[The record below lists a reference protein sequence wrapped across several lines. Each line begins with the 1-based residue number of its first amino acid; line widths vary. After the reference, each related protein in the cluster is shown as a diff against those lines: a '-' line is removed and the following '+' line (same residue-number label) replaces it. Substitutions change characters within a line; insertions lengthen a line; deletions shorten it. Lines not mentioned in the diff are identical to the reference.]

1 MHISLTNSKLGDK
14 IPSINL
20 PPIITC
26 RADAPC
32 KKDCYACKGNF
43 NYPSVKKSLSDNLKE
58 FVEDNDKFFND
69 IIDYFNNEDITY
81 KFARWHSSGDIVNDI
96 YFNGMIRV
104 ASVCKDTKFLC
115 FTKKFD
121 IVNRYINQGGKIPK
135 NLHIVFSGWDKNF
148 KIDNPYNLP
157 TTYVEFKEKERNCI
171 PEFAIPCT
179 ASCKNCK
186 ACWALKEGQSVYFK
200 KH

>member
-43 NYPSVKKSLSDNLKE
+43 NYPNVKKSLSDNLKE
-58 FVEDNDKFFND
+58 FVKDSNKFFND

-81 KFARWHSSGDIVNDI
+81 KFARWHSSGDIVNDV

-148 KIDNPYNLP
+148 KVDNPYNLP

-171 PEFAIPCT
+171 PEFAIPCMG
-179 ASCKNCK
+179 SCKNCK